1 MLDVEREIR
10 SDIHEITAKA
20 KKPFQDHF
28 WKDHFCDSGSAAAD
42 RFFLQY
48 FPLAGNPAQIPLS
61 LVVVKPIPIDNAI
74 ATMVIFLWENPQFAI
89 ICMPDVKI
97 VPNIMIVHPPSTD

>member
-1 MLDVEREIR
+1 MIEEVLDVEREIR

-42 RFFLQY
+42 RFFRSVFSTGWEIIFILY
-48 FPLAGNPAQIPLS
+48 MLVMCLS
-61 LVVVKPIPIDNAI
+61 AHL
-74 ATMVIFLWENPQFAI
+74 L
-89 ICMPDVKI
+89 
-97 VPNIMIVHPPSTD
+97 